1 VLAGM
6 QRRPGNERGL
16 RDLTTKVVCRVY
28 YYGPTMSSSEEEKDE
43 LLAEQADEHALEIEA
58 FLSSDDLPEPRRI
71 PFGLTFKSTSS
82 VVTNVASAVGLV
94 SLSSP
99 TPRLH

>member
-1 VLAGM
+1 
-6 QRRPGNERGL
+6 
-16 RDLTTKVVCRVY
+16 
-28 YYGPTMSSSEEEKDE
+28 MSSSEEEKGE
-43 LLAEQADEHALEIEA
+43 LVAEQADEHALENEA

-71 PFGLTFKSTSS
+71 PLTSQSTFS
-82 VVTNVASAVGLV
+82 VVTNVASAVDLV

>member
-1 VLAGM
+1 
-6 QRRPGNERGL
+6 
-16 RDLTTKVVCRVY
+16 LTTKEVCRKY
-28 YYGPTMSSSEEEKDE
+28 YYGPTMSSSEEEKGE
-43 LLAEQADEHALEIEA
+43 LVAEQADEHALENEA

-71 PFGLTFKSTSS
+71 PLTSQSTFS
-82 VVTNVASAVGLV
+82 VVTNVASAVDLV